1 MRFTPPSHTE
11 NARSEAEAFA
21 EEMRKLR
28 TSSPWTG
35 VLLFYLGALSTALM
49 LIAGIFILRSL

>member
-1 MRFTPPSHTE
+1 MRFTTPSHAE

-35 VLLFYLGALSTALM
+35 VLLFYLGAISTGVLLVAGM
-49 LIAGIFILRSL
+49 LIVRAL